1 MEAFISGAFTG
12 SSFSVAGGFTAN
24 LVTASLQQD
33 LQDIDDLGNLN
44 INNQQLFIIF
54 PDTGSLVPDI
64 TSMKDSFGG
73 TTSGEY
79 VLYTK
84 DANSDDDSSRSAK
97 LYEFTTLNSISG
109 STAYKVIASNYT
121 LVTTAEQLYLVPSS
135 GSSENL

>member
-24 LVTASLQQD
+24 LVTASLQED
-33 LQDIDDLGNLN
+33 LQNISNLNNLN
-44 INNQQLFIIF
+44 INNQQVFIIF
-54 PDTGSLVPDI
+54 PDTGSLVPSI

-84 DANSDDDSSRSAK
+84 DANSDDDSSRSTK
-97 LYEFTTLNSISG
+97 LFEFTTLNSISG
-109 STAYKVIASNYT
+109 STSYKMIASNYK
-121 LVTTAEQLYLVPSS
+121 LVTTAEQFYLVPSS
-135 GSSENL
+135 GSTPS